1 MMWNRVQHATLVA
14 AAMAATAAPL
24 PALDRTAEN
33 RARSLLA
40 TGDPASVRTVIR
52 SFHIADGYQ
61 SSMEAYRSLL
71 IEAKRLLEPRFDEA
85 VAGQPMDLTPAEK
98 LLQDVLTKR
107 LHVSGLVPQM
117 PRDPFDPAAFQQ
129 AMAEL
134 LKLEEECAKGF
145 LANPEAARMIMRP
158 VAPAIEE
165 SLMLINSELARFYPA
180 GGLWIAL
187 EPLGGS
193 FRGVTL
199 RERKNRLD
207 GYIDELR
214 ARPAAHAA
222 AAAFI
227 DSQPD
232 GAATAFT
239 QIQRFRA
246 ALGLP
251 LLVPNEAL
259 AGITRDWADEAFAL
273 LEIPP
278 SPPDT
283 AESDLE
289 TLARDARIRNYIRY
303 VATMPGDPAD
313 RAIWQS
319 MLTSAEL
326 IRILLDPDAR
336 HIGVAHFPT
345 GLVIVM
351 AEN

>member
-1 MMWNRVQHATLVA
+1 MMWNRVHPSMLA
-14 AAMAATAAPL
+14 AAALAATAAPL
-24 PALDRTAEN
+24 PALDRAAEN
-33 RARSLLA
+33 RARSWLA
-40 TGDPASVRTVIR
+40 TGDPARVRAVVR
-52 SFHIADGYQ
+52 SFHIDDGYQ
-61 SSMEAYRSLL
+61 SSMEAYRTLL
-71 IEAKRLLEPRFDEA
+71 VEAKRVLEPRFDEA
-85 VAGQPMDLTPAEK
+85 VAGQPMELTPAEK
-98 LLQDVLTKR
+98 LLQEVLTRR
-107 LHVSGLVPQM
+107 LLVSGLIPQM
-117 PRDPFDPAAFQQ
+117 PRDPFDPTAFQQ
-129 AMAEL
+129 AMAGL
-134 LKLEEECAKGF
+134 LQLEEECAKRF

-165 SLMLINSELARFYPA
+165 SLMLVNSELARFYPA

-193 FRGVTL
+193 FRGITL
-199 RERKNRLD
+199 RERKKRLD
-207 GYIDELR
+207 GYVEELR
-214 ARPAAHAA
+214 ARPAAHNAA
-222 AAAFI
+222 ADFI
-227 DSQPD
+227 DSQPE

-278 SPPDT
+278 SPPDA
-283 AESDLE
+283 AESEIE
-289 TLARDARIRNYIRY
+289 TLARDARIRNYIRH
-303 VATMPGDPAD
+303 VATMPGNPAD

-319 MLTSAEL
+319 MLSSADL
-326 IRILLDPDAR
+326 IRILLDPDSR

-345 GLVIVM
+345 GLVIVL